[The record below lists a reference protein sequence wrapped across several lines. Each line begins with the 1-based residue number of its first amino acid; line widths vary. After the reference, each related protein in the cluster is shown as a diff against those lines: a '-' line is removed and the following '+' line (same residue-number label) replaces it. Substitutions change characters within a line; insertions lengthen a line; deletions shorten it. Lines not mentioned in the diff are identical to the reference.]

1 MRKNTRGS
9 SDLLPHDKMRVVMKI
24 KNLLMLAAV
33 ACAGTAMPAFAQH
46 VTPANTTFT
55 LSGLAQLTKPFPG
68 GTTLTCNLTFDN
80 TSTTGTP
87 DGTGNANGGT
97 LGEGSY
103 TGDTGC
109 PTLKVQ
115 TGPNFHVTGTVT
127 SGVIWSGKLD
137 HVVVPQ
143 GTHPNLG
150 GLNLHFEHDH
160 E

>member
-80 TSTTGTP
+80 TSTTGSP
-87 DGTGNANGGT
+87 DGPGNAKGGT
-97 LGEGSY
+97 LVQGRN
-103 TGDTGC
+103 TGVPGFS
-109 PTLKVQ
+109 TLNVKKTALALV
-115 TGPNFHVTGTVT
+115 
-127 SGVIWSGKLD
+127 
-137 HVVVPQ
+137 
-143 GTHPNLG
+143 
-150 GLNLHFEHDH
+150 
-160 E
+160 

>member
-9 SDLLPHDKMRVVMKI
+9 AELLPHDKRRVVMKI

-80 TSTTGTP
+80 TSTTGSP
-87 DGTGNANGGT
+87 DGTGNAKGGT
-97 LGEGSY
+97 LGEGSNP
-103 TGDTGC
+103 GDPGC
-109 PTLKVQ
+109 STLKVQ
-115 TGPNFHVTGTVT
+115 TGEIGSASCRERGCKYV
-127 SGVIWSGKLD
+127 
-137 HVVVPQ
+137 
-143 GTHPNLG
+143 
-150 GLNLHFEHDH
+150 
-160 E
+160 